1 MRDAFRARSTSKEQA
16 MQTKTSRRSAVALAL
31 AAAFALGVGVAD
43 HVALHPATAATSG
56 VPAVAPTPLAQA
68 PATAALP
75 AAALPDFSGLVETYG
90 PAVVNIS
97 VVQGTKTTARMPRFQ
112 TPNDE
117 DLPPFFRNLPFPFQF
132 PDQPQERGPMRG
144 VGSGFIVSA
153 DGVILTNAHVVDDA
167 DEVTVKLTDK
177 REFTAKVLGADK
189 TTDIAV
195 LKIAARDL
203 PYVRIGD
210 PKTTKVGEWVVA
222 IGQPFGFENTVTSGI
237 VSAKSRSLPGD
248 SYVPFIQ
255 TDAAVNPGNSGGPL
269 FNLKGQVIGVNS
281 QIFSRSGGFQGLA
294 FAVPIDVA
302 MQVKDEIQ
310 QHGKVSHGR
319 LGVSI
324 QEVNQ
329 SLAQNFGLQSPS
341 GALVA
346 SVEKGSAGAKAGLE
360 PGDVIL
366 KLDGKE
372 ISRSGDLPPM
382 VSALKPGTKVM
393 LEVWRNGSS
402 KELTA
407 TIGAL
412 NDKTASAAGD
422 KGSLGKGKLGI
433 AVRPLTN
440 DEKRATDL
448 DHGLVVQD
456 VAGAAERA
464 GIRPGDVIVAVN
476 NTPVKNV
483 DELKSLIDKS
493 GKTVALL
500 VQRNDTRIF
509 IPVPLG

>member
-1 MRDAFRARSTSKEQA
+1 MQA
-16 MQTKTSRRSAVALAL
+16 KTFKRSAVALAL
-31 AAAFALGVGVAD
+31 AAAFALGIGVAD
-43 HVALHPATAATSG
+43 RVGFSATAATPST
-56 VPAVAPTPLAQA
+56 PAVAPTPVAQLPVAA
-68 PATAALP
+68 PT
-75 AAALPDFSGLVETYG
+75 AALPDFSGLVEKYG

-97 VVQGTKTTARMPRFQ
+97 VVSGTKTSAHMPRMQ
-112 TPNDE
+112 TPDGE
-117 DLPPFFRNLPFPFQF
+117 DLPPFLRNLPFPFQF
-132 PDQPQERGPMRG
+132 PEPQDRGPTRG
-144 VGSGFIVSA
+144 VGSGFILSA

-177 REFTAKVLGADK
+177 REFTAKVLGVDK
-189 TTDIAV
+189 TDDIAV

-203 PYVRIGD
+203 PYVKIGD
-210 PKTTKVGEWVVA
+210 PKATKVGEWVVA
-222 IGQPFGFENTVTSGI
+222 IGQPFGFENTVTAGI

-269 FNLKGQVIGVNS
+269 FNLKGEVIGVNS

-302 MQVKDEIQ
+302 MQVKDQIVQ
-310 QHGKVSHGR
+310 TGHASHGR
-319 LGVSI
+319 LGISV

-329 SLAQNFGLQSPS
+329 ALAQNFGLKSPT

-346 SVEKGSAGAKAGLE
+346 QVEKGSPGAQAGIE

-372 ISRSGDLPPM
+372 ISRSSDLPPM
-382 VSALKPGTKVM
+382 VSSLRSGTKVT
-393 LEVWRNGSS
+393 LEVWRNGSP

-407 TIGAL
+407 TLGTLKGEKVA
-412 NDKTASAAGD
+412 ASASD
-422 KGSLGKGKLGI
+422 KEALSQGKLGV
-433 AVRPLTN
+433 AVRPLT
-440 DEKRATDL
+440 DEEKRSAEL

-476 NTPVKNV
+476 NRPVTSV
-483 DELKSLIDKS
+483 GELKSLVEKS

-500 VQRNDTRIF
+500 VQRNDARIF
-509 IPVPLG
+509 IPVNLG

>member
-1 MRDAFRARSTSKEQA
+1 MQIKFR
-16 MQTKTSRRSAVALAL
+16 KTAVALAV
-31 AAAFALGVGVAD
+31 AGAFALGAVMAD
-43 HVALHPATAATSG
+43 RVTLQPASAAAAATA
-56 VPAVAPTPLAQA
+56 PAVVAPQA
-68 PATAALP
+68 NL
-75 AAALPDFSGLVETYG
+75 AALPDFSALVDQYG

-97 VVQGTKTTARMPRFQ
+97 VVQGTKTAAHEPRFHGQ
-112 TPNDE
+112 DE
-117 DLPPFFRNLPFPFQF
+117 QDLPPFFRNLPFPFQF

-144 VGSGFIVSA
+144 VGSGFIING
-153 DGVILTNAHVVDDA
+153 DGVILTNAHVVDGA

-177 REFTAKVLGADK
+177 REFTAKVMGVDT

-195 LKIAARDL
+195 LKIAAHDL
-203 PYVRIGD
+203 PYVKIGD
-210 PKTTKVGEWVVA
+210 PKSTRVGEWVVA

-269 FNLKGQVIGVNS
+269 FNLKGEVIGVNS

-302 MQVKDEIQ
+302 MKVKDEIMQ
-310 QHGKVSHGR
+310 TGHASHGR
-319 LGVSI
+319 LGVAI

-329 SLAQNFGLQSPS
+329 ALAQNFGLKAPT
-341 GALVA
+341 GALV
-346 SVEKGSAGAKAGLE
+346 STVEKGSPGAEAGLQS
-360 PGDVIL
+360 GDVIL

-372 ISRSGDLPPM
+372 ISSSSELPPM
-382 VSALKPGTKVM
+382 VSSLKAGTKVT
-393 LEVWRNGSS
+393 LEIWRNGST
-402 KELTA
+402 KQLTA
-407 TIGAL
+407 TLGTLKGEAV
-412 NDKTASAAGD
+412 ASAGD
-422 KGSLGKGKLGI
+422 KEALGKAKLGV
-433 AVRPLTN
+433 AVRPLRP
-440 DEKRATDL
+440 EEMRGSDL

-476 NTPVKNV
+476 NTPVKSV
-483 DELKSLIDKS
+483 GELKSLVEKS

-500 VQRNDTRIF
+500 VQREDARIF
-509 IPVPLG
+509 IPVTLG

>member
-1 MRDAFRARSTSKEQA
+1 AR
-16 MQTKTSRRSAVALAL
+16 V
-31 AAAFALGVGVAD
+31 
-43 HVALHPATAATSG
+43 
-56 VPAVAPTPLAQA
+56 
-68 PATAALP
+68 
-75 AAALPDFSGLVETYG
+75 
-90 PAVVNIS
+90 
-97 VVQGTKTTARMPRFQ
+97 PRFQ
-112 TPNDE
+112 MPDDE
-117 DLPPFFRNLPFPFQF
+117 DLPQFFRNLPFQFQL
-132 PDQPQERGPMRG
+132 PEQPQERGPMRG

-153 DGVILTNAHVVDDA
+153 DGVILTNAHVVDGA

-177 REFTAKVLGADK
+177 REFTAKVLGVDK

-195 LKIAARDL
+195 LRIAARDL

-222 IGQPFGFENTVTSGI
+222 IGQPFGFENTVTAGI

-248 SYVPFIQ
+248 SYVPFIH
-255 TDAAVNPGNSGGPL
+255 
-269 FNLKGQVIGVNS
+269 S

-302 MQVKDEIQ
+302 MQVKDQIQ
-310 QHGKVSHGR
+310 HDGKVSHGR
-319 LGVSI
+319 LGVAI

-329 SLAQNFGLQSPS
+329 ALAQNFGLKSPT

-346 SVEKGSAGAKAGLE
+346 SVEKGSAGANAGLE

-382 VSALKPGTKVM
+382 ISSLKPGSKVT
-393 LEVWRNGSS
+393 LDIWRNGSP
-402 KELTA
+402 KQLTA
-407 TIGAL
+407 TIGAIK
-412 NDKTASAAGD
+412 DKTIADARD
-422 KGSLGKGKLGI
+422 KETLGKAKLGI
-433 AVRPLTN
+433 AVRPLSA
-440 DEKRATDL
+440 DEKRSTDL

-464 GIRPGDVIVAVN
+464 GVRPGDVIVAVN
-476 NTPVKNV
+476 NTPVKSV
-483 DELKSLIDKS
+483 EELKSAVDKS

-500 VQRNDTRIF
+500 VQRNDARIF
-509 IPVPLG
+509 IPVTLG

>member
-1 MRDAFRARSTSKEQA
+1 MQKSFR
-16 MQTKTSRRSAVALAL
+16 KTTIALAVAG
-31 AAAFALGVGVAD
+31 AFALGAVVAD
-43 HVALHPATAATSG
+43 RVTVEPVRTAVAAT
-56 VPAVAPTPLAQA
+56 A
-68 PATAALP
+68 PATATPQANL
-75 AAALPDFSGLVETYG
+75 AALPDFSALVDKYG

-97 VVQGTKTTARMPRFQ
+97 VVEGTKTSARAQRFHA
-112 TPNDE
+112 PDE
-117 DLPPFFRNLPFPFQF
+117 QELPPFFRNLPFPFQM
-132 PDQPQERGPMRG
+132 PDQPQGHGPMRG
-144 VGSGFIVSA
+144 VGSGFIINS

-177 REFTAKVLGADK
+177 REFTAKVLGVDT

-195 LKIAARDL
+195 LKIAAHDL

-210 PKTTKVGEWVVA
+210 PKSTKVGEWVVA

-269 FNLKGQVIGVNS
+269 FNLKGEVIGINS

-302 MQVKDEIQ
+302 MKVKDEIMETG
-310 QHGKVSHGR
+310 HASHGR
-319 LGVSI
+319 LGVTI

-329 SLAQNFGLQSPS
+329 ALAQNFGLKSPK
-341 GALVA
+341 GALVS
-346 SVEKGSAGAKAGLE
+346 SVEKGSPGAEAGLK

-366 KLDGKE
+366 KLDGKDVSSSSE
-372 ISRSGDLPPM
+372 LPPM
-382 VSALKPGTKVM
+382 VSSLKAGTKVT
-393 LEVWRNGSS
+393 LEVWRNGET

-407 TIGAL
+407 KLGSLKSETV
-412 NDKTASAAGD
+412 ASAGD
-422 KGSLGKGKLGI
+422 KEALGKAKLGV
-433 AVRPLTN
+433 AVRALRP
-440 DEKRATDL
+440 EEMQGSDL

-476 NTPVKNV
+476 NTPVKSV
-483 DELKSLIDKS
+483 SELKSLVEKS

-500 VQRNDTRIF
+500 VQREDARIF
-509 IPVPLG
+509 IPVTLG

>member
-1 MRDAFRARSTSKEQA
+1 ME
-16 MQTKTSRRSAVALAL
+16 TKTLRRSAVALAL
-31 AAAFALGVGVAD
+31 AAAFALGVSVAD
-43 HVALHPATAATSG
+43 HVALHPATAATS
-56 VPAVAPTPLAQA
+56 PAVAPTPVAQPSA
-68 PATAALP
+68 STVPV
-75 AAALPDFSGLVETYG
+75 AALPDFSGLVEKYG

-97 VVQGTKTTARMPRFQ
+97 VVQSRKTAAHMSRGDSQ
-112 TPNDE
+112 DDE
-117 DLPPFFRNLPFPFQF
+117 GLPPLLRNLPFGFQF
-132 PDQPQERGPMRG
+132 PEPQERGPVRG

-153 DGVILTNAHVVDDA
+153 DGLILTNAHVVDDA

-177 REFTAKVLGADK
+177 REFTAKVLGAAK
-189 TTDIAV
+189 TTDTAV

-222 IGQPFGFENTVTSGI
+222 IGQPFGFENTVTAGI

-269 FNLKGQVIGVNS
+269 FNLRGEVIGVNS

-302 MQVKDEIQ
+302 MQVKDQIQ
-310 QHGKVSHGR
+310 HDGKVSHGR
-319 LGVSI
+319 LGVAI

-329 SLAQNFGLQSPS
+329 ALAQNFGLKSPT

-346 SVEKGSAGAKAGLE
+346 SVEKGSPGDKAGLQ

-382 VSALKPGTKVM
+382 VSSLKAGTKVT
-393 LEVWRNGSS
+393 LEVWRDGSA

-412 NDKTASAAGD
+412 TDKTASAAPD
-422 KGSLGKGKLGI
+422 RESLGKGKLGV
-433 AVRPLTN
+433 AVRPLTS
-440 DEKRATDL
+440 DEKRQAEL

-464 GIRPGDVIVAVN
+464 GVRPGDVIVAVN
-476 NTPVKNV
+476 NTPVKSV
-483 DELKSLIDKS
+483 DELKSLIEKS

-500 VQRNDTRIF
+500 VQRNDARIF

>member
-1 MRDAFRARSTSKEQA
+1 
-16 MQTKTSRRSAVALAL
+16 MQTKPFRRSAIALAI
-31 AAAFALGVGVAD
+31 AAAFALGVAMAD
-43 HVALHPATAATSG
+43 RVALHSATAATT
-56 VPAVAPTPLAQA
+56 PPVAPTPVTQPSTSAA
-68 PATAALP
+68 PV
-75 AAALPDFSGLVETYG
+75 AALPDFSGLVEKYG

-97 VVQGTKTTARMPRFQ
+97 VVQARKTAGHGQ
-112 TPNDE
+112 NSDDQ
-117 DLPPFFRNLPFPFQF
+117 DLPPLLRNLPFQFQF
-132 PDQPQERGPMRG
+132 PQPQDRGPVRG

-167 DEVTVKLTDK
+167 DEVGVKLTDK
-177 REFTAKVLGADK
+177 REFTAKVLGVDK

-195 LKIAARDL
+195 LKIQASGL
-203 PYVRIGD
+203 PYVKVGD
-210 PKTTKVGEWVVA
+210 PRTTKVGEWVVA

-269 FNLKGQVIGVNS
+269 FNLKGEVIGVNS

-310 QHGKVSHGR
+310 KSGKVSHGR
-319 LGVSI
+319 LGVAV

-329 SLAQNFGLQSPS
+329 ALAQNFGLKSPA

-346 SVEKGSAGAKAGLE
+346 SVEKGSPGAKAGLE
-360 PGDVIL
+360 PGDVIV

-372 ISRSGDLPPM
+372 ISRSSDLPPM
-382 VSALKPGTKVM
+382 ISSLKPGTKVT
-393 LEVWRNGSS
+393 LEVWRNGAS

-407 TIGAL
+407 TIGTL
-412 NDKTASAAGD
+412 NDKTASVAPD
-422 KGSLGKGKLGI
+422 KEAIGKGKLGV

-440 DEKRATDL
+440 EERRDNDI

-456 VAGAAERA
+456 VTGAAERA
-464 GIRPGDVIVAVN
+464 GVRPGDVIVAVN
-476 NTPVKNV
+476 NTPVKSV

-500 VQRNDTRIF
+500 VQRNDARIF
-509 IPVPLG
+509 IPVTLG